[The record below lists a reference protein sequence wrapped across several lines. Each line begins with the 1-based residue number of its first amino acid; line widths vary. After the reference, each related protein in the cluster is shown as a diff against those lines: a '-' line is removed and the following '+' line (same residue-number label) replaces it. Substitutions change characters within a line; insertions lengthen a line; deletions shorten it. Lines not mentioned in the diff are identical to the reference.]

1 MNLKKSILLNISL
14 GIIVAL
20 ALLFLYQAGLLKRLE
35 FAGLDFS
42 FRLKK
47 HTPAN
52 PHIVIVEISDS
63 DIEAVGRWPWK
74 RSWHAAMTRALTGLG
89 VKYIYFD
96 MLFSEPASDEDDS
109 LLEQS
114 IALSKNVYLPFV
126 FQDSSFDLKK
136 AFLPLPRFIPY
147 LKGTGAFNIYP
158 DIDGITRRIPL
169 VFPGKDKTYP
179 HAALQIAL
187 DYLGTDITKAT
198 PEYLILSG
206 PAQEI
211 KVPLV
216 EDNKM
221 LVSWPGRWEKT
232 FKHYSFVDILAAYQ
246 ETLEGKKPKINV
258 ANFKESICLVALT
271 AIGLY
276 DIKAIPIEPQYPGI
290 GIFAATISD
299 IIDKKFIRIPPA
311 WVNILILYILALLPA
326 FLMRGDKPLRETFYV
341 FIIAG
346 AYLIINLLLFQS
358 GVWLDFSLP
367 LLGLVLSSFSIGTY
381 NFVRVAMERQN
392 FLKMS
397 ITDGL
402 TGLYN
407 IRYFKMLLE
416 TETLMA
422 KHDLTKKFAI
432 IMSDIDHFKHFND
445 TYGHQVGDLVLKET
459 ANILRASVRSS
470 DIVARYGGEEMI
482 MLLRGSPLK
491 DGLSVAE
498 KIRKTVEDHRIKNEA
513 QTYNVT
519 ISMGVAIFK
528 AGDTAEMI
536 IKKADE
542 ALYQAKESGRNRVAT
557 LET

>member
-1 MNLKKSILLNISL
+1 LNLKKSLLLNLSL
-14 GIIVAL
+14 GILVAL

-63 DIEAVGRWPWK
+63 DIKAVGRWPWK

-89 VKYIYFD
+89 AKYIYFD
-96 MLFSEPASDEDDS
+96 MIFSEASSAEDDG
-109 LLEQS
+109 LLEQA
-114 IALSKNVYLPFV
+114 IASSKNVYLPFV
-126 FQDSSFDLKK
+126 FENTSFDLKN
-136 AFLPLPRFIPY
+136 AFLPLPRFTPY

-187 DYLGTDITKAT
+187 DYLGMDITKMT

-206 PAQEI
+206 PGQEI

-216 EDNKM
+216 GENTM

-232 FKHYSFVDILAAYQ
+232 FKHYSFVDVLAAYQ
-246 ETLEGKKPKINV
+246 DTLEDKKPKINV
-258 ANFKESICLVALT
+258 ADFKDSICLVAVT

-276 DIKAIPIEPQYPGI
+276 DIKAIPIEAQYPGI

-299 IIDKKFIRIPPA
+299 ILDKKFIHIPAA
-311 WVNILILYILALLPA
+311 WINILILYILALLPA
-326 FLMRGDKPLRETFYV
+326 FLMRGDRPLRETSYV
-341 FIIAG
+341 FLIAG
-346 AYLIINLLLFQS
+346 AYLIINLLFFQ
-358 GVWLDFSLP
+358 GGMWLDFSLP
-367 LLGLVLSSFSIGTY
+367 LLGLVMSSFSIGTY
-381 NFVRVAMERQN
+381 NFVRIAIERQN

-432 IMSDIDHFKHFND
+432 IMSDVDHFKRFND
-445 TYGHQVGDLVLKET
+445 TYGHQVGDLVLKEV

-482 MLLRGSPLK
+482 VLLRGSSLK

-498 KIRKTVEDHRIKNEA
+498 KIRKSVEDHRIKNEA

-519 ISMGVAIFK
+519 ISTGVAIFRT
-528 AGDTAEMI
+528 GDTVEII

-542 ALYQAKESGRNRVAT
+542 ALYQAKESGRNRVVT
-557 LET
+557 LEK